1 MSERTLESRF
11 ARSRAVEICDFK
23 RESSVRCCERISRCR
38 ARLVDLRAE
47 VVASESR
54 MRESWP
60 IRAERWVSVSVGRL
74 VRVIALTR
82 LTFSSISF
90 SCSSVF
96 CSSSLGLGSTSDFAA
111 KRAYVWNSDSVWWSL
126 LVRGHVVSCL
136 HSTDLCLCCSCLLSH
151 LRPRC
156 ASSCHVGYRV

>member
-1 MSERTLESRF
+1 MSERTLERRF

-38 ARLVDLRAE
+38 AKFVDLRAE

-60 IRAERWVSVSVGRL
+60 IRAERWVSVSVEYL
-74 VRVIALTR
+74 VRTIALAR

-96 CSSSLGLGSTSDFAA
+96 CSSSLGLGSTSDLAA
-111 KRAYVWNSDSVWWSL
+111 KRAYVWNSDSVCWFV
-126 LVRGHVVSCL
+126 LVRGHVA
-136 HSTDLCLCCSCLLSH
+136 T
-151 LRPRC
+151 
-156 ASSCHVGYRV
+156 CHRYY

>member
-1 MSERTLESRF
+1 MSERTLERRF

-47 VVASESR
+47 VVGSESR

-60 IRAERWVSVSVGRL
+60 MRAERWVSVSVGFL
-74 VRVIALTR
+74 VGGSQLIW

-126 LVRGHVVSCL
+126 LVHDHVATCL
-136 HSTDLCLCCSCLLSH
+136 
-151 LRPRC
+151 
-156 ASSCHVGYRV
+156 